1 MAVASPELGH
11 AAAGVGEM
19 DGTSAIAAEGE
30 EGEKAEGEEEV
41 GDELE
46 SEEAKEEDGCDE
58 EEEEEEG
65 AKWLKHYIGDGDF
78 SFSRALA
85 IAFCSA
91 ENLVSTSLD
100 SYEALRS
107 KYAKAESNI
116 MVLKMMGAT
125 TLHGVDAK
133 TMKHHTDLKMRR
145 FDQIVFN
152 LPHAGFKGKEDSLH
166 LINLPKDLVRGF
178 FQNAR
183 HLLRPSEKVDFHIED
198 YPGYNHKRGD
208 GPRCDEPFAL
218 GPCSTFKFSIRNLK
232 KKKKGPSNRISSVPS
247 LGGSHVHVHPEI
259 LASDW
264 SPSQPFRPMNAV
276 NTPVTL
282 YPSSL
287 RIAQRHQPGFP
298 VNFVGLHTLAACSL
312 QQGTIHPRGH
322 SNRICS
328 FPSLEGSYIHPG
340 IPAFDWS
347 SSQPFHPVN
356 SVNMSTLDPY
366 SLRVAQ
372 RHQPGFPVNF
382 VGLQT
387 AAAYFLQ
394 QGNIHPMV
402 SIARPSPY
410 LLPIVGGIAS
420 PMGRITG
427 TSLIES
433 QKQPRS
439 TLMPWQS
446 VSSSYMGREY
456 QMNLRRGTQ

>member
-166 LINLPKDLVRGF
+166 LI
-178 FQNAR
+178 
-183 HLLRPSEKVDFHIED
+183 
-198 YPGYNHKRGD
+198 KRGD
-208 GPRCDEPFAL
+208 E
-218 GPCSTFKFSIRNLK
+218 T
-232 KKKKGPSNRISSVPS
+232 
-247 LGGSHVHVHPEI
+247 
-259 LASDW
+259 
-264 SPSQPFRPMNAV
+264 
-276 NTPVTL
+276 NT
-282 YPSSL
+282 
-287 RIAQRHQPGFP
+287 A
-298 VNFVGLHTLAACSL
+298 
-312 QQGTIHPRGH
+312 
-322 SNRICS
+322 
-328 FPSLEGSYIHPG
+328 
-340 IPAFDWS
+340 
-347 SSQPFHPVN
+347 
-356 SVNMSTLDPY
+356 
-366 SLRVAQ
+366 
-372 RHQPGFPVNF
+372 
-382 VGLQT
+382 
-387 AAAYFLQ
+387 
-394 QGNIHPMV
+394 
-402 SIARPSPY
+402 
-410 LLPIVGGIAS
+410 
-420 PMGRITG
+420 
-427 TSLIES
+427 
-433 QKQPRS
+433 
-439 TLMPWQS
+439 
-446 VSSSYMGREY
+446 
-456 QMNLRRGTQ
+456 